1 MKPRI
6 AQIVAAALVLA
17 ACTEEPPPRSVQE
30 FVDNSILL
38 EAALVRCARDRV
50 ETRYEAECVNAREAS
65 KIIEA
70 REDAIRRERFDA
82 MSDKK
87 LRARRE
93 TQAAAAEARRR
104 AAEDQRLRE
113 EAEYLAQ
120 FGELPPDSVS
130 QAEDPEI
137 VNAPGA
143 IVPEAP
149 PQPASTA
156 VTPIESPYD
165 DVPATEPEA
174 PSANTNAPGAVVEE
188 EAEEAASDLQSIR
201 DELKRR
207 SDPP

>member
-70 REDAIRRERFDA
+70 REDAMRRERFDA

-93 TQAAAAEARRR
+93 TQAAAAEARADLER
-104 AAEDQRLRE
+104 A
-113 EAEYLAQ
+113 LA
-120 FGELPPDSVS
+120 SV
-130 QAEDPEI
+130 
-137 VNAPGA
+137 
-143 IVPEAP
+143 
-149 PQPASTA
+149 
-156 VTPIESPYD
+156 
-165 DVPATEPEA
+165 
-174 PSANTNAPGAVVEE
+174 
-188 EAEEAASDLQSIR
+188 
-201 DELKRR
+201 
-207 SDPP
+207 

>member
-1 MKPRI
+1 MKLRI
-6 AQIVAAALVLA
+6 AQIVATALVLA

-104 AAEDQRLRE
+104 AAEEQRLRE

-120 FGELPPDSVS
+120 FGELPPDSIS
-130 QAEDPEI
+130 RQQEDER
-137 VNAPGA
+137 VNAAGA

-165 DVPATEPEA
+165 DVPAAESEA
-174 PSANTNAPGAVVEE
+174 PSVEANAPGAVVEE
-188 EAEEAASDLQSIR
+188 AVEESASDLQSIR